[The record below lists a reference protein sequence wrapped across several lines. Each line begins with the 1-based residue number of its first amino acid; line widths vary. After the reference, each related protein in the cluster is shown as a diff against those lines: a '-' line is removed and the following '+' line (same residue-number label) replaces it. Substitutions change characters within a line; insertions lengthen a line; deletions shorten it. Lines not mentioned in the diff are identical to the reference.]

1 MAMIFYLSSLSDLP
15 IPSLFHS
22 QDFFLHILEYSV
34 LGYLLSMAFANTG
47 LRRSIGLYAFLFTM
61 LYGASDELHQVFVP
75 LRDPSLLDV
84 SADALGA
91 LLGMFVFHSIA
102 NPDHNAGPVRREER
116 AETRN
121 TRLEETSILRLKTEF
136 VKTNQLIHIR
146 ELRRTIVPQT
156 RQPLR
161 GSPR

>member
-121 TRLEETSILRLKTEF
+121 TRLEG
-136 VKTNQLIHIR
+136 
-146 ELRRTIVPQT
+146 RRV
-156 RQPLR
+156 
-161 GSPR
+161 S